1 MELGPIFEMGLK
13 VIKFEKN
20 AKNKAHGFFQKQKL
34 VKTME
39 SWDPFPCVIKVLDIW
54 WLTKNNFMTNKK

>member
-39 SWDPFPCVIKVLDIW
+39 S
-54 WLTKNNFMTNKK
+54 